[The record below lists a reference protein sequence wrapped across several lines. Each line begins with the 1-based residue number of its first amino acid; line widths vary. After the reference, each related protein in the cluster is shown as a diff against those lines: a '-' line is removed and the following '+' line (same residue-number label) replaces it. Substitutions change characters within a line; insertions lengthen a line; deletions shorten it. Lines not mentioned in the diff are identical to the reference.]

1 MIDATSFLV
10 FNVSLRSET
19 YALSGLLLVAAML
32 AGLLA
37 HWETRPRKRLS
48 LPVAGRK
55 LDKDFRKALAE
66 GRDLVNSLLTDAD
79 RVKNEY

>member
-10 FNVSLRSET
+10 FNILVRSET
-19 YALSGLLLVAAML
+19 YALSGLILVAALL
-32 AGLLA
+32 ASLLA

-55 LDKDFRKALAE
+55 TDKDFREALAE
-66 GRDLVNSLLTDAD
+66 GRDLVSSLLTDTD